1 MKLDEEGLR
10 KDALQTTR
18 MLKGKTVD
26 VVRRHRN
33 EEICIQF
40 TDGTTL
46 FVDQTP
52 NGLDFS
58 ITYDKYPVKRRSK
71 ASRGASRA
79 KRK

>member
-1 MKLDEEGLR
+1 MKLDKEALR

-18 MLKGKTVD
+18 MLKGKTVY

-33 EEICIQF
+33 EEVCIQF

-58 ITYDKYPVKRRSK
+58 ITQDKYPPRKESK
-71 ASRGASRA
+71 KGMT
-79 KRK
+79 